1 MLAAEKAEAH
11 LATLRHPDWHAET
24 SARVLALD
32 ESLAS
37 IGAALIDLEW
47 GGWHGSIPS
56 YERLQDAGPMIDNLA
71 DDQRLVLMSALHPQL
86 GATLSRLWIDGRKA
100 PYNEQGFRAPG
111 QPSTTVIQRVT
122 NLAEML
128 RLYGP
133 FDADVAWCATWDSY
147 IGYRVGDQL
156 IRNSSGGPLFATAI
170 DLGGSLGDEVFET
183 LIQIANGT
191 HATSVFGEHAI
202 AGLVCAARPEGWDCV
217 ERLLVGAQRQEGLR
231 QSILNQFRLAH
242 PKALERIIGVILD
255 NDLLR
260 FAAVAAALSAW
271 IGTKPNSEKT
281 EALRTNLAVYQKFLG
296 GKEAPFDL
304 AAEDPTA
311 IRLALNAL
319 GTSDIT
325 LANRL
330 TDQLITSASTKRR
343 QATLRYLVTTRSGDA
358 VRRMLNHLDADDLA
372 VAVDV
377 HRALDEI
384 LPSSWGATDAFE
396 TLERLVH
403 RLPSRGLVRRGKE
416 QFPRSPVLGTML
428 NVLGSRPL
436 DRLLPFISDMDE
448 DTLDTFAYVAKDE
461 EHEISDSVRAVLLS
475 MILTRST
482 QSSYAFQALKR
493 VGITPE
499 DALEVE
505 PLLMAD
511 NGELRRDVIDLF
523 TRQAP
528 GDVLTSVERLWTGT
542 EAQRDGAC
550 EVLTIVYDRSSPSA
564 GLATRLLSDASTE
577 HQRTLLSALGIQ
589 ATGPGLGLHNPDGRT
604 PPRVPVAHAA
614 TPPEVAE
621 AAVRLIAALD
631 ELIHANRD
639 VVVTTTTLHHGTSTQ
654 MLGDITHDLPSPF
667 VHWALD
673 PGDLTDLV
681 LPETFRAWWA
691 GRSHE
696 DRPANALDALAH
708 AEWSR
713 FGPGRRFSSNK
724 TGAWSPEEIRK
735 ASSTSATK
743 FRYPRLVR
751 HVLEWLF
758 VDELGP
764 DTIDVCLDRTEST
777 LATVTPEALA
787 TTTLL
792 GEYEYL
798 DPSDWRHDLSLIGW
812 RKLLQYLLRSH
823 PESFSIE
830 QLSRWFALER
840 WISEPVPGAV
850 PDPHND
856 HTLLL
861 AAFEAGAATDDD
873 VRQHLLAGSAT
884 LLRDTTARNR
894 SAKFSDH
901 QRLCVLADEAR
912 DRILAIELDRGDVP
926 TAATAL
932 ASQLGGVVGVATTIR
947 LLARLGDAPLV
958 TQGRYDPD
966 DRDGSFRRLLA
977 MTYPADSDTAE
988 MLRDIAAAAG
998 LDDPRLVAFA
1008 MFVPTWAALIEA
1020 AIGWPGLE
1028 DAVSWFDAHSPFEF
1042 WMVEDD
1048 RRAQWASRTTISPYD
1063 LNDGAV
1069 DVAWFRRAHD
1079 ALGERR
1085 WSVVQAA
1092 ASVILARRN
1101 TGFAS
1106 SGAGRA
1112 TLYADALQG
1121 IRTDTELLERIATK
1135 RHQDSVR
1142 ALGLC
1147 PLPNA
1152 AAARQTTIQRR
1163 YLALREFQRGSK
1175 AFGNSRQANEDKTV
1189 RLAIENLARTAGYRD
1204 PQRLVWAMEAA
1215 EAGDLAKGAIT
1226 ATDGDLSVTLSIDAE
1241 GSPDLTIHRGD
1252 KPLKSIPSAK
1262 RNLPLFVALS
1272 DRKKALT
1279 KQVSRMRRSLEESMI
1294 EAEWFEERE
1303 FNDLLKHPAI
1313 AAMLRLVVFIDEGG
1327 ATMCRTNAG
1336 YVDVSDRA
1344 TEPTDRVRLAHP
1356 VDLLASGQ
1364 WTDWQTRLF
1373 DDAKRQPFKQA
1384 FRELYIVTEAER
1396 ATVIFSG
1403 RYEGYQ
1409 VTSSQAAALFTEQGW
1424 FIERE
1429 GSDVT
1434 RLFPHHGYIAR
1445 VSFGGG
1451 SLGRPLAQDPWV
1463 EQVTFHRQGSWETVP
1478 IAMVPPIV
1486 FSEAMRDIDLVVS
1499 VAHASGI
1506 DPESTESTV
1515 EMRIAL
1521 VRETVRLTRL
1531 GNVRFAGSHVL
1542 IDGSLGEYSVHL
1554 GSGVVHRRPGGSVCI
1569 IPVDTQNRGRVF
1581 LPFADPDPK
1590 SAEIVSKVL
1599 LLANDSQIKDPSILR
1614 QLRS

>member
-1 MLAAEKAEAH
+1 MLTAEQAEAH
-11 LATLRHPDWHAET
+11 LTTLRRPDWHAEA

-32 ESLAS
+32 EPLAS

-47 GGWHGSIPS
+47 GVLGGSIPV
-56 YERLQDAGPMIDNLA
+56 YGRLQDAGPMVDDLES
-71 DDQRLVLMSALHPQL
+71 DQRLALMAALHPKL
-86 GATLSRLWIDGRKA
+86 GSTLTQWWVDARNS
-100 PYNEQGFRAPG
+100 PYNEHGFRAPD
-111 QPSTTVIQRVT
+111 QPSMTVRQRVMD
-122 NLAEML
+122 LAQML

-133 FDADVAWCATWDSY
+133 FDADLAWCATWDTY
-147 IGYRVGDQL
+147 IGYQVADRL

-170 DLGGSLGDEVFET
+170 DLGGSLGEDVFET
-183 LIQIANGT
+183 LVQIANGT
-191 HATSVFGEHAI
+191 HSTSVFGEHAI
-202 AGLVCAARPEGWDCV
+202 TGLLCASRPEGWDVV
-217 ERLLVGAQRQEGLR
+217 EHLLVSAQRQDGLR
-231 QSILNQFRLAH
+231 QSILTQLRRAH
-242 PKALERIIGVILD
+242 PKAIERTIGVILD

-260 FAAVAAALSAW
+260 FAGVAAAMSVW
-271 IGTKPNSEKT
+271 IGAKPNSEKT
-281 EALRTNLAVYQKFLG
+281 EALRTNLAMYRKFLG
-296 GKEAPFDL
+296 ADEAHPDL
-304 AAEDPTA
+304 AAEDPTV
-311 IRLALNAL
+311 IRLALDAL
-319 GTSDIT
+319 ATQDIA
-325 LANRL
+325 LANRV
-330 TDQLITSASTKRR
+330 TDQLIASASTRRR
-343 QATLRYLVTTRSGDA
+343 QATLRYLVATRSGDA
-358 VRRMLNHLDADDLA
+358 CRRMLNHLDAEDLA
-372 VAVDV
+372 VATDV
-377 HRALDEI
+377 HRALDGL
-384 LPSSWGATDAFE
+384 LPSSWGETDAFE

-403 RLPSRGLVRRGKE
+403 RLPSRGSVRRGKE
-416 QFPRSPVLGTML
+416 QFPRSPVLSTMH
-428 NVLGSRPL
+428 NVLGSRLL
-436 DRLLPFISDMDE
+436 DRLLPYLTDMDN
-448 DTLDTFAYVAKDE
+448 DTLRLFANVAKDE
-461 EHEISDSVRAVLLS
+461 EHEISSPVRAVLIS
-475 MILTRST
+475 MILTPSIR
-482 QSSYAFQALKR
+482 SSYAFEALNR

-499 DALEVE
+499 DAHQLE
-505 PLLMAD
+505 PLLTTD
-511 NGELRRDVIDLF
+511 DGELRRDVIDLL

-528 GDVLTSVERLWTGT
+528 SDTLASIERLWTGT

-550 EVLTIVYDRSSPSA
+550 EVLTRAYEQSA
-564 GLATRLLSDASTE
+564 ASAELATRLLTDASTE
-577 HQRTLLSALGIQ
+577 HQRTLLSALGLQ
-589 ATGPGLGLHNPDGRT
+589 VTGPGLGLYNPNGRT
-604 PPRVPVAHAA
+604 PPRAPVSRGE
-614 TPPEVAE
+614 TPQEVAD
-621 AAVRLIAALD
+621 AAVHVVAALD

-639 VVVTTTTLHHGTSTQ
+639 VEVTTVTLHHGKSTQ
-654 MLGDITHDLPSPF
+654 MLGDIAHDLPSPF
-667 VHWALD
+667 VRWASD
-673 PGDLTDLV
+673 SGDMTELV
-681 LPETFRAWWA
+681 LPEVFRAWWA
-691 GRSHE
+691 GQNHE
-696 DRPANALDALAH
+696 DRRANALDALVH

-713 FGPGRRFSSNK
+713 FGPGGRFSSNK
-724 TGAWSPEEIRK
+724 TGAWSPAAIRD

-764 DTIDVCLDRTEST
+764 ETIGVCLDRTEST
-777 LATVTPEALA
+777 LAT
-787 TTTLL
+787 TTLV

-798 DPSDWRHDLSLIGW
+798 DASDWRHDLSLIGW
-812 RKLLQYLLRSH
+812 RELLHYLLRSY

-830 QLSRWFALER
+830 QLNRWFALER

-856 HTLLL
+856 YTLLL

-873 VRQHLLAGSAT
+873 IRQHLLAGTAT

-901 QRLCVLADEAR
+901 PRLLALADEAR
-912 DRILAIELDRGDVP
+912 DRILATELDRGDLP
-926 TAATAL
+926 TAATEL
-932 ASQLGGVVGVATTIR
+932 ASHLGGVVGVATTIR
-947 LLARLGDAPLV
+947 LLARLGNAPLAA
-958 TQGRYDPD
+958 QDRYDPD
-966 DRDGSFRRLLA
+966 DRNVSFRRLL
-977 MTYPADSDTAE
+977 TTTHPAATDTAE
-988 MLRDIAAAAG
+988 SLSASAAQAG
-998 LDDPRLVAFA
+998 VDDGRLVEFA
-1008 MFVPTWAALIEA
+1008 MFAPNWAALVEN

-1028 DAVSWFDAHSPFEF
+1028 DAMSWFDAHSPFEY

-1048 RRAQWASRTTISPYD
+1048 RRAQWASRTLISPYD

-1069 DVAWFRRAHD
+1069 DVAWFRRAYD

-1085 WSVVQAA
+1085 WSVVKAA
-1092 ASVILARRN
+1092 ASVILAGRN

-1112 TLYADALQG
+1112 MLYADALQG
-1121 IRTDTELLERIATK
+1121 VRTDTELLERITTK

-1147 PLPNA
+1147 PLPKA
-1152 AAARQTTIQRR
+1152 TAARQKTIQKR

-1215 EAGDLAKGAIT
+1215 EAGDLAKGPIT
-1226 ATDGDLSVTLSIDAE
+1226 ATDGDLNVTLTIDAE

-1252 KPLKSIPSAK
+1252 KPLKSIPPAK
-1262 RNLPLFVALS
+1262 RNLPPFVALS

-1279 KQVSRMRRSLEESMI
+1279 KQVSRMRRSLEESMV

-1313 AAMLRLVVFIDEGG
+1313 AAMLRLVVFIDERGSTMYRTSSG
-1327 ATMCRTNAG
+1327 YMDVAGQATKPNG
-1336 YVDVSDRA
+1336 
-1344 TEPTDRVRLAHP
+1344 RVRLAHP

-1373 DDAKRQPFKQA
+1373 VDAKRQPFKQA

-1396 ATVIFSG
+1396 ATIIYSG
-1403 RYEGYQ
+1403 RYEGQQ
-1409 VTSSQAAALFTEQGW
+1409 VIASQASALFTERGW
-1424 FIERE
+1424 FINRE
-1429 GSDVT
+1429 GPDVT
-1434 RLFPHHGYIAR
+1434 RLFPRHGYIAR
-1445 VSFGGG
+1445 VSFAGG
-1451 SLGRPLAQDPWV
+1451 SLGRPSAGVPWV
-1463 EQVTFHRQGSWETVP
+1463 DQVSFHRQGSWETVP

-1531 GNVRFAGSHVL
+1531 SNVRFTGAHVL

-1581 LPFADPDPK
+1581 LPFADADPK

-1599 LLANDSQIKDPSILR
+1599 LLAQDTQIKDPSILR